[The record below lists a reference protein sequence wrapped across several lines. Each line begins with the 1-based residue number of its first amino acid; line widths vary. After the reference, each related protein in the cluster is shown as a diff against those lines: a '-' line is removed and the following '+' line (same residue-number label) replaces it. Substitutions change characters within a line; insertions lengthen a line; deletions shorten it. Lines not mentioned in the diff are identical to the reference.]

1 MKLGKSIKKNKRGQI
16 LLMTLL
22 ILTSMMVTALAAV
35 DFIVPGI
42 KMSRTQAYSTIAY
55 FAAEAGC
62 ERALWEVYKNS
73 FVLSSSNQ
81 ANIFGT
87 TTLSNG
93 SFYITDY
100 ATSSPTITFISTG
113 SYQGVSRSVEVS
125 FLTQ

>member
-1 MKLGKSIKKNKRGQI
+1 MRLRLIKKNNQGQI
-16 LLMTLL
+16 LLLTLL
-22 ILTSMMVTALAAV
+22 ILTSMMVASLAAV

-62 ERALWEVYKNS
+62 ERSLWEVYKNNFDTS
-73 FVLSSSNQ
+73 RSDQNGIYQ
-81 ANIFGT
+81 
-87 TTLSNG
+87 TTLNNG
-93 SFYITDY
+93 STYVVNYDRSGNTR
-100 ATSSPTITFISTG
+100 TFTAIG